1 MGSSSLFGMLS
12 SSWATERDSTPLG
25 QWWKGRMLSPALVE
39 LYLCARGE
47 KLLGGSEYLFFSA
60 SVEGEL
66 VPLFAHKY
74 CTPRA
79 PFFFGSEKDH
89 LLFALF
95 ARKDALLL
103 WKTLHVYAPPSPL

>member
-1 MGSSSLFGMLS
+1 M
-12 SSWATERDSTPLG
+12 PLG
-25 QWWKGRMLSPALVE
+25 QWLKGRSPARRLR
-39 LYLCARGE
+39 ARGE

-60 SVEGEL
+60 AVEGEL
-66 VPLFAHKY
+66 VPLFAHEY

-89 LLFALF
+89 HLFALF

-103 WKTLHVYAPPSPL
+103 

>member
-1 MGSSSLFGMLS
+1 ML
-12 SSWATERDSTPLG
+12 G
-25 QWWKGRMLSPALVE
+25 PALVE